1 MSSRLA
7 LALALGSALAACNAQ
22 ATTLSGDLTAD
33 NAFFAFVST
42 NPAVLGTPVANSG
55 GGTWTSTFNFSTS
68 LAPGQIYYLQIEA
81 INEGS
86 SGMFVG
92 DFTLSNTDFEFSN
105 GSQYLLTDTTH
116 WSGVFNNT
124 NSAFAPQPWVQPT
137 GGVQYYD
144 ANGHVPATN
153 PWGPRGGI
161 DLSALFIWP
170 NDGQSNDGCFNL
182 GGFCTVDLMTEILPL
197 TSATP
202 LPATLP
208 LLATGLGVI
217 GFIAKRRKRKHS
229 IATA

>member
-144 ANGHVPATN
+144 ATATCRR
-153 PWGPRGGI
+153 PIRGGRGAASI
-161 DLSALFIWP
+161 SARCSSGRTTARAMTAASIWG
-170 NDGQSNDGCFNL
+170 DFARS
-182 GGFCTVDLMTEILPL
+182 T
-197 TSATP
+197 
-202 LPATLP
+202 
-208 LLATGLGVI
+208 
-217 GFIAKRRKRKHS
+217 
-229 IATA
+229 